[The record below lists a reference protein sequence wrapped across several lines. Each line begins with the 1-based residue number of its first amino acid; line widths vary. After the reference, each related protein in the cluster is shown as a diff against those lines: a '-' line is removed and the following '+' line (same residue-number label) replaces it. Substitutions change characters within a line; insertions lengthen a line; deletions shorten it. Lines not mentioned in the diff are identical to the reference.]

1 MNGPSAAHLD
11 ELTVLVQRRSPTIED
26 ASAIDRLMA
35 LDRLAA
41 AVAAATHT
49 EIVRF
54 ADLALARQRAE
65 EVPPRRLGE
74 GIADQVAL
82 ARRISPVT
90 AARQVNR
97 ARLLTRELPC
107 TFRLLATGQVSD
119 WVATIVAGETRELN
133 AADKATLDQDLA
145 SNLPGFGPRE
155 AEAAA
160 RRIAYRLDPHVVLR
174 RSRAA
179 RVDRRVSIRPAPDTM
194 ALLSGLLPVE
204 QGVAA
209 WAALDRDAK
218 TLKADGDLRSL
229 SQLRADLMV
238 QRLTGAET
246 PTQLPVQISIVM
258 PSGSLLDANDATP
271 ARLDGSGPIPA
282 DLARRLATNPDADVF
297 IRRLF
302 TDPVDATVT
311 NADWRRRRFTSSARR
326 LIAAR
331 DQTCRAPYCGAPIR
345 HLDHVQP
352 WRDSGPTTVV
362 NGQGLCEHH
371 NHTKERKG
379 WRVEVLATAPHTT
392 KTTTP
397 TGHVYRSRAPSAL
410 GP

>member
-1 MNGPSAAHLD
+1 ML
-11 ELTVLVQRRSPTIED
+11 QRRSPSTGDTE
-26 ASAIDRLMA
+26 AIDRLMA

-54 ADLALARQRAE
+54 ADLALARQRGE
-65 EVPPRRLGE
+65 GVPPRRLGE

-82 ARRISPVT
+82 ALRISPVT
-90 AARQVNR
+90 AARQMNR

-107 TFRLLATGQVSD
+107 IFRLLATGQVSD
-119 WVATIVAGETRELN
+119 WVATIVAAETRELN

-160 RRIAYRLDPHVVLR
+160 RRIAYRLDPHGVLR

-209 WAALDRDAK
+209 WAAMDRDAK
-218 TLKADGDLRSL
+218 ALKADGDLRSL

-238 QRLTGAET
+238 QRLTGAES

-282 DLARRLATNPDADVF
+282 DLARRLATNPDAAVF

-331 DQTCRAPYCGAPIR
+331 DQTCARRTAVRRSGTSTTSSLGATRGP
-345 HLDHVQP
+345 P
-352 WRDSGPTTVV
+352 PSSTAKDS
-362 NGQGLCEHH
+362 
-371 NHTKERKG
+371 
-379 WRVEVLATAPHTT
+379 ASA
-392 KTTTP
+392 TTTP
-397 TGHVYRSRAPSAL
+397 KSEKAGESRSWLLRPTPRRPPPLPATSTGPELPRPWDRDLGEDL
-410 GP
+410 GPQRLG